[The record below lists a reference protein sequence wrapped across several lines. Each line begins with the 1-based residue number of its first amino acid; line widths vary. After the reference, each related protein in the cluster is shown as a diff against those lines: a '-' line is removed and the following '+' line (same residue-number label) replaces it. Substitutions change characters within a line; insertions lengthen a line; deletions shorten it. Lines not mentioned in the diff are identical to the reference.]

1 MQIILEKI
9 SKKFN
14 YEWIFRNVDYTFNSG
29 EAYVI
34 LGSNGSGKSTLMQIV
49 GGNLLSTSGSIKHVD
64 GDNHEIPSDLLYR
77 HVSISAPYLEVIEEF
92 TLPEILEFHR
102 KFKPFRNNLTDSQ
115 IIEITGLTKVRNK
128 PIRYFSSGMKQRVKL
143 ALAILSDTKVVL
155 LDEPSSNLDKQGV
168 EWYQELVAYN
178 LADRIFIVC
187 SNSQG
192 HEYSYCTQQLQI
204 GDFKK

>member
-1 MQIILEKI
+1 MQIILENI

-14 YEWIFRNVDYTFNSG
+14 YEWIFRNVDYTFQSG
-29 EAYVI
+29 QAYVI
-34 LGSNGSGKSTLMQIV
+34 LGANGSGKSTLMQIV
-49 GGNLLSTSGSIKHVD
+49 GGNLLATSGSIKHID
-64 GDNHEIPSDLLYR
+64 GTKEISSDLLYR

-143 ALAILSDTKVVL
+143 TLAIMSDTIVVL

-168 EWYQELVAYN
+168 EWYQQLVGNN
-178 LADRIFIVC
+178 LDDRIFIVC

-192 HEYSYCTQQLQI
+192 HEYSFCTHQLQI
-204 GDFKK
+204 GDFKI

>member
-1 MQIILEKI
+1 MQITLEKI

-14 YEWIFRNVDYTFNSG
+14 YEWIFKNVDYTFHSG
-29 EAYVI
+29 QAYVL
-34 LGSNGSGKSTLMQIV
+34 LGSNGSGKSTLMQII
-49 GGNLLSTSGSIKHVD
+49 GGNLLATSGLIKHIQETRV
-64 GDNHEIPSDLLYR
+64 IPDDLLYR
-77 HVSISAPYLEVIEEF
+77 QVSISAPYLEVIEEF

-115 IIEITGLTKVRNK
+115 LIEITGLTKVRNK
-128 PIRYFSSGMKQRVKL
+128 QIRYFSSGMKQRVKL
-143 ALAILSDTKVVL
+143 TLAIMSDTAVVL

-168 EWYQELVAYN
+168 EWYQQLVENN

-192 HEYSYCTQQLQI
+192 HEYSFCTHQLQI
-204 GDFKK
+204 GDYKK

>member
-14 YEWIFRNVDYTFNSG
+14 YEWIFKNVDYTFLSG
-29 EAYVI
+29 QAYVI
-34 LGSNGSGKSTLMQIV
+34 LGSNGSGKSTLMQIA
-49 GGNLLSTSGSIKHVD
+49 GGNLLATSGSIKHLEGTNV
-64 GDNHEIPSDLLYR
+64 IPDDLLYR

-128 PIRYFSSGMKQRVKL
+128 QIRYFSSGMKQRVKL
-143 ALAILSDTKVVL
+143 TLAIMSDTQVVL

-168 EWYQELVAYN
+168 EWYQN
-178 LADRIFIVC
+178 LAGNNLDDRIFIVC

-192 HEYSYCTQQLQI
+192 HEYSFCSHELQI
-204 GDFKK
+204 GDYKK

>member
-1 MQIILEKI
+1 MQITLEKI

-14 YEWIFRNVDYTFNSG
+14 YEWIFKNVDYTFHSG
-29 EAYVI
+29 QAYVL
-34 LGSNGSGKSTLMQIV
+34 LGSNGSGKSTLMQII
-49 GGNLLSTSGSIKHVD
+49 GGNLLATSGSIKHIQETRV
-64 GDNHEIPSDLLYR
+64 IPDDLLYR
-77 HVSISAPYLEVIEEF
+77 QVSISAPYLEVIEEF

-115 IIEITGLTKVRNK
+115 LIEITGLTKVRNK
-128 PIRYFSSGMKQRVKL
+128 QIRYFSSGMKQRVKL
-143 ALAILSDTKVVL
+143 TLAIMSDTAVVL

-168 EWYQELVAYN
+168 EWYQQLVENN

-192 HEYSYCTQQLQI
+192 HEYSFCTHQLQI
-204 GDFKK
+204 GDYKK

>member
-14 YEWIFRNVDYTFNSG
+14 YEWIFRNLDYTFQSG
-29 EAYVI
+29 QAYAI

-49 GGNLLSTSGSIKHVD
+49 GGNLLATSGSIKHIN
-64 GDNHEIPSDLLYR
+64 GANEISSELLYR

-115 IIEITGLTKVRNK
+115 IIEITELTKVRNK

-143 ALAILSDTKVVL
+143 TLAIMSDTSVVL
-155 LDEPSSNLDKQGV
+155 LDEPSSNLDRQGV
-168 EWYQELVAYN
+168 EWYQQLVGNN

-192 HEYSYCTQQLQI
+192 HEYSFCTQQLQI
-204 GDFKK
+204 GEFKK

>member
-14 YEWIFRNVDYTFNSG
+14 YEWIFKNVDYTFHSG
-29 EAYVI
+29 QAYVI

-49 GGNLLSTSGSIKHVD
+49 GGNLLATSGSIKHFEGPD
-64 GDNHEIPSDLLYR
+64 AIADDLLYR

-102 KFKPFRNNLTDSQ
+102 KFKPFRNELSDSQ

-143 ALAILSDTKVVL
+143 TLAILSDTRVVL
-155 LDEPSSNLDKQGV
+155 LDEPSSNLDRQGV
-168 EWYQELVAYN
+168 DWYQQLVGDN
-178 LADRIFIVC
+178 LAGRIFIVC
-187 SNSQG
+187 SNS
-192 HEYSYCTQQLQI
+192 HEPEYSFCRHQLQI
-204 GDFKK
+204 GNFKK

>member
-1 MQIILEKI
+1 MQIILENI

-14 YEWIFRNVDYTFNSG
+14 YDWIFKNVDYTFHSG
-29 EAYVI
+29 QAYVI

-49 GGNLLSTSGSIKHVD
+49 GGNLLATSGSIKHIEGAEV
-64 GDNHEIPSDLLYR
+64 IPDDLLYR
-77 HVSISAPYLEVIEEF
+77 HVAISAPYLEVIEEF

-115 IIEITGLTKVRNK
+115 IIDITGLTKVRNK
-128 PIRYFSSGMKQRVKL
+128 QIRYFSSGMKQRVKL
-143 ALAILSDTKVVL
+143 TLAIMSDTRVVL

-168 EWYQELVAYN
+168 EWYEQLAVNN
-178 LADRIFIVC
+178 LAGRIFVVC

-192 HEYSYCTQQLQI
+192 HEYSFCNHQIQI
-204 GDFKK
+204 GDYKK

>member
-14 YEWIFRNVDYTFNSG
+14 YEWIFRNVDYTFQSG
-29 EAYVI
+29 HAYAI
-34 LGSNGSGKSTLMQIV
+34 LGSNGSGKSTLMQII
-49 GGNLLSTSGSIKHVD
+49 GGNLLATSGSIKHFE
-64 GDNHEIPSDLLYR
+64 GSIEISNDLLYR

-143 ALAILSDTKVVL
+143 TLAIMSDTRVVL

-168 EWYQELVAYN
+168 EWYQQLVGSN
-178 LADRIFIVC
+178 LTDRIFIIC

-192 HEYSYCTQQLQI
+192 HEYSFCSQQLQI

>member
-1 MQIILEKI
+1 MQINLEKI

-14 YEWIFRNVDYTFNSG
+14 YEWIFRNVDFTFHSG
-29 EAYVI
+29 QAYVI

-49 GGNLLSTSGSIKHVD
+49 GGNLLATSGTIKHINGV
-64 GDNHEIPSDLLYR
+64 NEISNDLLYR

-92 TLPEILEFHR
+92 TFPEILEFHR

-115 IIEITGLTKVRNK
+115 IIEISGLTKVRNK
-128 PIRYFSSGMKQRVKL
+128 PIRYFSSGMKQRLKL
-143 ALAILSDTKVVL
+143 TLAIMSDTQVVL
-155 LDEPSSNLDKQGV
+155 LDEPASNLDKQGI
-168 EWYQELVAYN
+168 EWYQQLVGNN

-187 SNSQG
+187 SNSQEQ
-192 HEYSYCTQQLQI
+192 EYSFCSHQLQI